1 MDIAY
6 YFFVNFKGKIAIA
19 DADADADTY
28 SQLYNILFY
37 LFY

>member
-6 YFFVNFKGKIAIA
+6 YFFINFKGKIAI
-19 DADADADTY
+19 ADADADTY

>member
-6 YFFVNFKGKIAIA
+6 YFFINFKGKIAIA
-19 DADADADTY
+19 DADTY
-28 SQLYNILFY
+28 SQLYNTLFY